1 MSMSKILVLAAALGL
16 GLSSA
21 SACEFQR
28 SAKVDKTVVAS
39 ITTSEKQSTPVTVPV
54 PVEQP
59 ETAPADLAE

>member
-1 MSMSKILVLAAALGL
+1 MSRILVLAAALGL

-39 ITTSEKQSTPVTVPV
+39 ITTSEK
-54 PVEQP
+54 
-59 ETAPADLAE
+59 

>member
-1 MSMSKILVLAAALGL
+1 MTRILVLAAALGL

-28 SAKVDKTVVAS
+28 SAKVDQTVVAS
-39 ITTSEKQSTPVTVPV
+39 ITPSEMQSTPVTVPV

-59 ETAPADLAE
+59 ATAPADLAE